1 LVRKQLSSQESY
13 LSRDRQEILHELLDE
28 IRASQRATD
37 AVDEAASRAIGVN
50 RTDGK
55 CIDILEQH
63 GRMSAGELAR
73 ESGLTTG
80 AVTAVI
86 DRLERLG
93 YVQRVADPGDRRRV
107 LVELTPQAVRRIEEL
122 MGPLGDAGFPLV
134 DRYSNDQL
142 ELLVEFTRTSREI
155 QERHARWLQEQ
166 VPESGP
172 QGT

>member
-1 LVRKQLSSQESY
+1 
-13 LSRDRQEILHELLDE
+13 LSRDRQEILHELLGE

-73 ESGLTTG
+73 QSGLTTG

-86 DRLERLG
+86 DRLERMG
-93 YVQRVADPGDRRRV
+93 YVRRVADPADRRRV
-107 LVELTPQAVRRIEEL
+107 LVELTPSALRTLEEL
-122 MGPLGDAGFPLV
+122 MGPLGDQGFPLV
-134 DRYSNDQL
+134 DRYTDEQL
-142 ELLVEFTRTSREI
+142 ELLVEFTRAGREI
-155 QERHARWLQEQ
+155 QERHAAWLREQ
-166 VPESGP
+166 APHSGP
-172 QGT
+172 QDT